1 MRTMKDSGIEW
12 IGKIPEGWEL
22 RRIKTNFDII
32 AGATPKSGEASF
44 WDGDIPWITP
54 ADYTTEGVYVSAGHK
69 SITQDGLNSCA
80 TSLIPKGSIIFPNVR
95 LWGLW
100 QLTATLFAP
109 IKGVYPAFQKIRLM
123 RNTII
128 MS

>member
-1 MRTMKDSGIEW
+1 MRAMKNSGIEW
-12 IGKIPEGWEL
+12 IGEIPQDWGL
-22 RRIKTNFDII
+22 RKIKTNFDII

-80 TSLIPKGSIIFPNVR
+80 TSLIPEGSIIFPNV
-95 LWGLW
+95 LPWGLW
-100 QLTATLFAP
+100 PLTATLSAP
-109 IKGVYPAFQKIRLM
+109 IKVAYPASRKIRLM